1 MPRLCWYDRT
11 DEEAVIAS
19 PLEALFREYWGLVYG
34 YLLRRTRDPALAEEL
49 AQQTFAKATR
59 AFLGWRGGS
68 PTAWLLAIAR
78 TTLVD
83 EHRRGRRV
91 VRLETDVPA
100 LTGDPDVAIDVERTL
115 AALPPQQ
122 ARLLRLVYLEG
133 FDHAEVAAM
142 TGSTAGAVKT
152 AVYRA
157 RRAFIEE
164 YGGTTA

>member
-1 MPRLCWYDRT
+1 
-11 DEEAVIAS
+11 
-19 PLEALFREYWGLVYG
+19 VYG
-34 YLLRRTRDPALAEEL
+34 YLARRTRDPSLAEEL
-49 AQQTFAKATR
+49 AQETFAKATR

-83 EHRRGRRV
+83 EQRRGRRLV
-91 VRLETDVPA
+91 PLETDVPA
-100 LTGDPDVAIDVERTL
+100 LSGDPDLAVDVARAL

-122 ARLLRLVYLEG
+122 ERLLRLVYLDG
-133 FDHAEVAAM
+133 FEHAEVAAM
-142 TGSTAGAVKT
+142 TGSTPGAVKT

-157 RRAFIEE
+157 RRAFAEQ

>member
-1 MPRLCWYDRT
+1 M
-11 DEEAVIAS
+11 
-19 PLEALFREYWGLVYG
+19 YG
-34 YLLRRTRDPALAEEL
+34 YLLRRTRDPSLAEEL
-49 AQQTFAKATR
+49 AQETFAKATR

-83 EHRRGRRV
+83 EHRRG
-91 VRLETDVPA
+91 VRLVHLETDVPA

-122 ARLLRLVYLEG
+122 ERLLRLVYLDG

-142 TGSTAGAVKT
+142 TGTTAGAVKT

-157 RRAFIEE
+157 RRAFIDQ
-164 YGGTTA
+164 YGGTTE

>member
-1 MPRLCWYDRT
+1 
-11 DEEAVIAS
+11 
-19 PLEALFREYWGLVYG
+19 VYG
-34 YLLRRTRDPALAEEL
+34 YLLRRTRDPSLAEEL
-49 AQQTFAKATR
+49 AQETFAKATR

-83 EHRRGRRV
+83 EQRRG
-91 VRLETDVPA
+91 VRLVSLETDVPA

-122 ARLLRLVYLEG
+122 ERLLRLVYLDG

-142 TGSTAGAVKT
+142 TGTTAGTVKICPI
-152 AVYRA
+152 RA
-157 RRAFIEE
+157 GYAARCA
-164 YGGTTA
+164 GA

>member
-1 MPRLCWYDRT
+1 
-11 DEEAVIAS
+11 
-19 PLEALFREYWGLVYG
+19 VYG
-34 YLLRRTRDPALAEEL
+34 YLLRRTRDPSLAEEL
-49 AQQTFAKATR
+49 AQETFAKATR

-83 EHRRGRRV
+83 EHRRGVRL

-100 LTGDPDVAIDVERTL
+100 LTGDADVAIDVERTL

-122 ARLLRLVYLEG
+122 ERLLRLVYLDG

-157 RRAFIEE
+157 RRAFIDQ
-164 YGGTTA
+164 YGGTTE